1 MVKRITGA
9 LVKPIDQG
17 AWKDLADLADVDL
30 TSEDPD
36 SPVEHVFAHT
46 VTTGWRAAGP
56 GIQTIRL
63 RFRRPVQLTRI
74 LVLFEEMARPRTQ
87 EFVLAWRAA
96 GEMMDVEILRQQFTF
111 APPDTIIE
119 REDYRVHL
127 IDVSELALSI
137 TPDISGGQ
145 AIATLQEF
153 CVA

>member
-1 MVKRITGA
+1 
-9 LVKPIDQG
+9 
-17 AWKDLADLADVDL
+17 
-30 TSEDPD
+30 
-36 SPVEHVFAHT
+36 
-46 VTTGWRAAGP
+46 
-56 GIQTIRL
+56 
-63 RFRRPVQLTRI
+63 
-74 LVLFEEMARPRTQ
+74 
-87 EFVLAWRAA
+87 
-96 GEMMDVEILRQQFTF
+96 MDVEILRQQFTF